1 VTVNYL
7 KRDRRRQVGRKRS
20 KRGKA
25 GSGLYPAL
33 AALGIFHGVSPALAD
48 EVSFQVCAND
58 AVRTAR
64 ASLARQGI
72 DRGHKQTLN
81 LVNQVG
87 RRARQQRD
95 QFLAD
100 ARSNPAQDGGVLAG
114 RTVVVSTD
122 GGRLRLR
129 EVKRGRRRKS
139 GHRGYKTPWRE
150 PKLLAICVVGPDGK
164 VSRQFEPIYD
174 GTLGDADAV
183 FDMLVGY
190 LRALGAHQAARL
202 VLVGDGAHWIWNRAE
217 QLRKQL
223 GLPASRMTQIIDWYH
238 AVEHLHSLSAV
249 PARWSAKQRKQWV
262 VKAKKLLWA
271 GQTAPLVQ
279 SIDQL
284 AVGRRAKAVK
294 EHRDYFADNGPRMQ
308 YQTFKE
314 AGLPIGSGI
323 IESAVRRI
331 VNMRL
336 KAPGK
341 FWDYDHAEQMLLLR
355 SYLKSG
361 RWHSLLMW
369 SLACAVPWWKPA
381 EQHRM
386 SPLGTASASPQSNA
400 TISGS

>member
-1 VTVNYL
+1 
-7 KRDRRRQVGRKRS
+7 
-20 KRGKA
+20 
-25 GSGLYPAL
+25 
-33 AALGIFHGVSPALAD
+33 
-48 EVSFQVCAND
+48 
-58 AVRTAR
+58 
-64 ASLARQGI
+64 
-72 DRGHKQTLN
+72 
-81 LVNQVG
+81 
-87 RRARQQRD
+87 
-95 QFLAD
+95 LAD

-114 RTVVVSTD
+114 CTVVVSTD

-150 PKLLAICVVGPDGK
+150 PKLLSICVVGPDGK

-217 QLRKQL
+217 QLRKRL
-223 GLPASRMTQIIDWYH
+223 GLEASRMIQIIDWYH
-238 AVEHLHSLSAV
+238 AVEHLHSLSET
-249 PARWSAKQRKQWV
+249 PARWSDKQRKQWV
-262 VKAKKLLWA
+262 VKAKKLLWS
-271 GQTAPLVQ
+271 GQTATLVHA
-279 SIDQL
+279 IDQL
-284 AVGRRAKAVK
+284 AVGRRAKAVQ
-294 EHRDYFADNGPRMQ
+294 EHRDYFADNGQRMQ

-341 FWDYDHAEQMLLLR
+341 FWDYDRAEQMLLLR

-369 SLACAVPWWKPA
+369 SLAWAVPWWEPA
-381 EQHRM
+381 ERHRA
-386 SPLGTASASPQSNA
+386 SPLGTAGASPQSNA
-400 TISGS
+400 TISGC